1 MGRHSCAMAEEKSES
16 PELRGSPTTG
26 CLILAAIVIVF
37 GGLIVLYLV
46 VGNIQTKAIDGFTQD
61 EPAKL
66 ETVVTTDDLVSA
78 SMAKLKQVEEAVQA
92 GRSERITFTAEDL
105 NVLIATLE
113 VAKDFRGNTYV
124 ESINSDGILAHMAQ
138 PLRKGIIAKGFRYL
152 NAKFLLEPELRKRT
166 FAFKVRDIRPAEGK
180 VPLEFIKNY
189 AVIDFFKID
198 PENEAIKA
206 NIPHLAAIYT
216 EKDLVVVET
225 KVAEATE

>member
-1 MGRHSCAMAEEKSES
+1 MAEEKSES
-16 PELRGSPTTG
+16 PELRGSPTSG
-26 CLILAAIVIVF
+26 CLILAAILLVF

-46 VGNIQTKAIDGFTQD
+46 VGNIQNKAIDGFTQD

-66 ETVVTTDDLVSA
+66 ELIEPTDERVA
-78 SMAKLKQVEEAVQA
+78 STSAKLKQIEEAVKA
-92 GRSERITFTAEDL
+92 GRSERVTFTAEDL
-105 NVLIATLE
+105 NILIATLE
-113 VAKDFRGNTYV
+113 VAKDFRGNTVV
-124 ESINSDGILAHMAQ
+124 ESINTDGVLTHMAQ

-166 FAFKVRDIRPAEGK
+166 FAFRVRDIRPAEGK
-180 VPLEFIKNY
+180 VPIEFIQNY

-206 NIPHLAAIYT
+206 HVPHLAAIYT
-216 EKDLVVVET
+216 EKDLLVVET

>member
-1 MGRHSCAMAEEKSES
+1 MAEEKSES
-16 PELRGSPTTG
+16 PELRGSPTPG

-37 GGLIVLYLV
+37 GGLVVLYLV

-66 ETVVTTDDLVSA
+66 EAIVATDERIAAA
-78 SMAKLKQVEEAVQA
+78 SAKLKQIEEAVKA

-105 NVLIATLE
+105 NILIATLD
-113 VAKDFRGNTYV
+113 VAKDFRGNTVV

-138 PLRKGIIAKGFRYL
+138 PLRKGILAKGFRYL

-180 VPLEFIKNY
+180 VPIEFIQNY
-189 AVIDFFKID
+189 AVIDFFRID
-198 PENEAIKA
+198 PDNEAIKA
-206 NIPHLAAIYT
+206 HISHLAAIYT